1 MPQSLPVRM
10 ASSTLWGSVTGSG
23 LGGLPGWDHRWVIF
37 PVVYLFARGLLGCLM
52 VLARREAS
60 KDAELLVLRH
70 ENAVLRR
77 QISRVRY
84 EPGDR
89 LWFAALSRLIPRR
102 RRGEMFVVTP
112 ATLLTWHRRLAT
124 RKRGRQQPAASRS
137 AVHGSRHRE
146 ARDPSSRR
154 RTRRGAPAG
163 ARRTRQA
170 RPLDR
175 CLYGVAESCMMP
187 GSIPH
192 PACWVCLGAI
202 PDRPGPRHFRGRFR
216 PGGHRAAAAPLRLD
230 RHRARYPPSSSRWHH
245 REPGQRLDNATS
257 PQLPD
262 GPRPA
267 HDFSQLPDQGSCRP
281 VHQLRSTP
289 CSRRKASGFLPAH
302 RRRPERTRS
311 ARGSSVPCAEKLR
324 PAGSST
330 STTCDGC

>member
-1 MPQSLPVRM
+1 MASEVEGNLPMPQSLPVRM

-146 ARDPSSRR
+146 ARDPHRDGEPDAGHRR
-154 RTRRGAPAG
+154 VQGELARLGHSIAASTGWQILHDAGIDPAPRRPG
-163 ARRTRQA
+163 
-170 RPLDR
+170 L
-175 CLYGVAESCMMP
+175 P
-187 GSIPH
+187 GSN
-192 PACWVCLGAI
+192 
-202 PDRPGPRHFRGRFR
+202 
-216 PGGHRAAAAPLRLD
+216 
-230 RHRARYPPSSSRWHH
+230 S
-245 REPGQRLDNATS
+245 
-257 PQLPD
+257 
-262 GPRPA
+262 
-267 HDFSQLPDQGSCRP
+267 
-281 VHQLRSTP
+281 
-289 CSRRKASGFLPAH
+289 
-302 RRRPERTRS
+302 
-311 ARGSSVPCAEKLR
+311 
-324 PAGSST
+324 
-330 STTCDGC
+330 